1 MPGII
6 VGIDGSDR
14 SRQAL
19 EWAVNEAAVRH
30 APLTVLTVSEALA
43 GGYWGGPVYPGDLDR
58 AKQAQGAAQ
67 VETDKALEQAGNGRM
82 PASVTV
88 RAVTGVPAEELL
100 RASAG
105 ADMIVLG
112 SRGAGG
118 FKRLLLGSVSTH
130 ITHHARCP
138 VVVIPPDNT
147 RPA

>member
-19 EWAVNEAAVRH
+19 EWAVSEAAVRH
-30 APLTVLTVSEALA
+30 APLTVLTISQALA
-43 GGYWGGPVYPGDLDR
+43 GGYWGGPGYPGDLDR
-58 AKQAQGAAQ
+58 AEQAQKAAQ
-67 VETDKALEQAGNGRM
+67 AETDAVIEKAGEESR

-100 RASAG
+100 NAAAG
-105 ADMIVLG
+105 ADLLVVG

-118 FKRLLLGSVSTH
+118 FKRLLMGSVATQV
-130 ITHHARCP
+130 THHAHCP
-138 VVVIPPDNT
+138 VVIIPSDNT
-147 RPA
+147 